1 MVANE
6 NRSAML
12 GVVEVNPGSSVGF
25 QQEDEKVDEQPED
38 AFNYKNPS
46 KLKGRN
52 DVAYQFNPNKY
63 NHKTE
68 TSEFNTCKRKEE
80 ENSILGH
87 WRWASKPLM

>member
-1 MVANE
+1 
-6 NRSAML
+6 ML

-38 AFNYKNPS
+38 TFNYKNPS
-46 KLKGRN
+46 KLKGRT

-68 TSEFNTCKRKEE
+68 TSEFNTCKRNEE
-80 ENSILGH
+80 ENSRLGH
-87 WRWASKPLM
+87 GAVF